1 MRIVCLFNLKPG
13 VDPQDYEEWARGT
26 DMPGANALSSVRGFT
41 VHRATGLFGSE
52 AAPPYQYI
60 EIIDI
65 TAMDPFVAEVTT
77 DAFQKVAGKFQDYA
91 DNPTFILTED
101 L

>member
-13 VDPQDYEEWARGT
+13 VDPKDYEAWARDT
-26 DMPGANALSSVRGFT
+26 DIPGANALASVTGFT
-41 VHRATGLFGSE
+41 VHRATGLFGSD

-65 TAMDPFVAEVTT
+65 TALDPFVAEVTT
-77 DAFQKVAGKFQDYA
+77 EAFQKVAARFQDFA
-91 DNPTFILTED
+91 DNPQFILTED